1 MCNICI
7 EDLDRFFL
15 FKDQDECLWCR
26 VDLPDFGVQA
36 CCHGGFSSWEHQRA
50 QQIRRASQQGR
61 SHHIPFSL
69 ALHMRFLYSTA
80 SVSDRVIKTAQ
91 QTKLNHWHIQ
101 VKIYLKKGFMVI
113 MSHAPAYQRAFLVC
127 FCWFFSLEH
136 KIERSFF
143 LLFFSDGLGL
153 SLSASALDCKCKTI
167 TKGWNIWVCAILK

>member
-15 FKDQDECLWCR
+15 FKDQDECLWFC

-36 CCHGGFSSWEHQRA
+36 CCHGGFSSWEHQWA
-50 QQIRRASQQGR
+50 QQIRKASQQGR

-101 VKIYLKKGFMVI
+101 VKISLKKGFMVI
-113 MSHAPAYQRAFLVC
+113 MSHAPAYQWASF
-127 FCWFFSLEH
+127 WFVSVD
-136 KIERSFF
+136 FF
-143 LLFFSDGLGL
+143 LGTQNSEEVFFFLMVWFYL
-153 SLSASALDCKCKTI
+153 SVPVRWTVSVSVRQLQ
-167 TKGWNIWVCAILK
+167 KGWTFEFVLS